1 MVKRNRAA
9 ASRGAEE
16 APVPLKA
23 VEGAPTAQGLDP
35 LIHGKVRLGILSA
48 LAVNDSL
55 SFSDLKGLLSA
66 TDGNLSAHARRLED
80 AGYIVCEKSFVGRVP
95 KTEYRMTDEGRGALD
110 RYLSHMESLI
120 RATRDR
126 GAGGGS

>member
-1 MVKRNRAA
+1 VDGV
-9 ASRGAEE
+9 S
-16 APVPLKA
+16 
-23 VEGAPTAQGLDP
+23 TAQGLDP

-55 SFSDLKGLLSA
+55 SFSDLKGLLAA

-95 KTEYRMTDEGRGALD
+95 KTEYRMTREGRGALN

-120 RATRDR
+120 QATRD
-126 GAGGGS
+126 GGHGGGRDGR